1 LELKLK
7 RVFTGGVEMTMQKLK
22 AAPGNWRVMI
32 RFSLDNDKSSAVR
45 NTIAPVLKKCGIART
60 KTGTWQSRNQH
71 CSPVSAAKQLRQ
83 LLRIL
88 QNPQAS
94 VDGAGPNAK
103 LDHIWFYIE
112 RIR

>member
-1 LELKLK
+1 
-7 RVFTGGVEMTMQKLK
+7 MTMQKLK